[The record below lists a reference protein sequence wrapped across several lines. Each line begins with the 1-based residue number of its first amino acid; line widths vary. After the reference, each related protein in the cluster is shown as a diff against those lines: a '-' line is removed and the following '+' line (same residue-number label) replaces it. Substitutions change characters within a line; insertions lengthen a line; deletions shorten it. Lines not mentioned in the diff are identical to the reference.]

1 MLVSLNWAVCKK
13 NEQVQYRTSA
23 NEENVTNKCY
33 HTKHTRTSV
42 PRLVPYRTFCRACCL
57 RPSGVLTRPGT
68 RAHVGRSERQLA
80 RSRAH
85 ETEQPDVEVRIS
97 VRPCLPELGL
107 GLPSFHSRPP
117 SLFVEY
123 PGPNAPCAGS
133 PAVPSPSPQPHANS
147 GAAIRDVTCL
157 FAAGR
162 YKPAKNKDAH
172 RREHDFHLVLKYRR

>member
-1 MLVSLNWAVCKK
+1 MGSSSRSFARTSGCNVVLVSFKLDGRQK

-23 NEENVTNKCY
+23 NEANVTNKCY
-33 HTKHTRTSV
+33 HTKHTRTNV
-42 PRLVPYRTFCRACCL
+42 PRLVPYRKFCRACCL
-57 RPSGVLTRPGT
+57 RPGGVLTRPGT

-85 ETEQPDVEVRIS
+85 ETEQRDVEVRFS

-133 PAVPSPSPQPHANS
+133 RCSIATTTRQ
-147 GAAIRDVTCL
+147 
-157 FAAGR
+157 F
-162 YKPAKNKDAH
+162 
-172 RREHDFHLVLKYRR
+172 